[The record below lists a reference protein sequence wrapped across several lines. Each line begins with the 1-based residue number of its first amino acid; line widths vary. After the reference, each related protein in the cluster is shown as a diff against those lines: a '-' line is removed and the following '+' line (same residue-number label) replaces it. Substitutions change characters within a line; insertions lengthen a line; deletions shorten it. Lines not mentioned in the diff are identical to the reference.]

1 MVSPVTP
8 VSADHPADRER
19 TAVPDHLGSQGT
31 RVRRV
36 VTESLDQRESKETQV
51 FLVSVAPVLLVSQDY
66 QVLREI
72 LAPLVLPVALASL
85 VRRERWVSLACLG
98 PLAALGPLAHQV
110 WPSRVPKV
118 TPAPPDPLE
127 EEVPK
132 VLQVLLAPKVPVA
145 LSAAEG
151 PKVRREFPEFLDR
164 LVSPERREISD
175 RPDSRVML
183 AFLVPKG

>member
-1 MVSPVTP
+1 MKGPCVFAIGSP
-8 VSADHPADRER
+8 
-19 TAVPDHLGSQGT
+19 
-31 RVRRV
+31 
-36 VTESLDQRESKETQV
+36 
-51 FLVSVAPVLLVSQDY
+51 

-127 EEVPK
+127 EEVCYELTTPS
-132 VLQVLLAPKVPVA
+132 LL
-145 LSAAEG
+145 SQCCC
-151 PKVRREFPEFLDR
+151 
-164 LVSPERREISD
+164 LV
-175 RPDSRVML
+175 
-183 AFLVPKG
+183 FWTF

>member
-127 EEVPK
+127 EEV
-132 VLQVLLAPKVPVA
+132 LLAPKVPVA